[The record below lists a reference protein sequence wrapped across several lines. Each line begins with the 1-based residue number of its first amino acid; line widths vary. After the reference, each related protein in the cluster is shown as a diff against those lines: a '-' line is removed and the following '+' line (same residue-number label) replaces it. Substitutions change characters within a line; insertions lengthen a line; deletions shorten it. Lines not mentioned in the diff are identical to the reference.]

1 MARKKTKSKAI
12 GFTMFNVTYEDGT
25 MTSNR
30 RVANELLDLSFGDD
44 LLNFAR
50 TAIQGQD
57 NDIAQRSKVRRAK
70 IKTLAKV

>member
-30 RVANELLDLSFGDD
+30 RVASELLDLSFGDD
-44 LLNFAR
+44 LLNLAR

>member
-44 LLNFAR
+44 LLNLAR